1 MDAVPTLGQLL
12 DERRFPL
19 DAAALLADVDPSA
32 VSRWRSGQARPRATS
47 LIRLA
52 QGLGISV
59 TRMRKIIDATM
70 AEAARQA
77 ELQEASR

>member
-1 MDAVPTLGQLL
+1 MDSVPTLRELL

-19 DAAALLADVDPSA
+19 DAAALLADVDTSA
-32 VSRWRSGQARPRATS
+32 VSRWASGKARPQATS

-59 TRMRKIIDATM
+59 TRMRKIIDRTVEEGRQD
-70 AEAARQA
+70 AEAVR
-77 ELQEASR
+77 

>member
-32 VSRWRSGQARPRATS
+32 VSRWRAGQARPRPTS

-59 TRMRKIIDATM
+59 TRMQKIIDRTI
-70 AEAARQA
+70 EAQQA
-77 ELQEASR
+77 GQVRS

>member
-1 MDAVPTLGQLL
+1 MNSIPTLGQLL
-12 DERRFPL
+12 DERHFPL

-32 VSRWRSGQARPRATS
+32 VSRWRAGKTRPRPTS

-59 TRMRKIIDATM
+59 TRMRKIIDQTVT
-70 AEAARQA
+70 EAGA
-77 ELQEASR
+77 LSDG